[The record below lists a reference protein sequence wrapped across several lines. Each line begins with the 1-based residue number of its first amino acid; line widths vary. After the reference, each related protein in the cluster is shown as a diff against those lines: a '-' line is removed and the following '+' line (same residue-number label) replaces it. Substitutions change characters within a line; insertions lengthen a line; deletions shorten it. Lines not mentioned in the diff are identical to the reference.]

1 MPHFTLS
8 TPGRGDSREKGSK
21 FHAFAIPAIG
31 EYDIKRAQKD
41 LKDTHPNARHIC
53 TAYRIMAGEQ
63 IKEFAGDDGEP
74 RGSAGTPILNVLKRQ
89 ELVNSAIFVVRYF
102 GATKLGIPG
111 LINAYSTAAEDS
123 LKDVKLKSWVQL
135 ERITIHYHYEK
146 QNKVESVLR
155 KFKVN
160 IINSEFGENIES
172 VLEVEVD
179 KVADLSKEL
188 IEISRGTIKVI
199 KAS

>member
-1 MPHFTLS
+1 MLHFTLS
-8 TPGRGDSREKGSK
+8 TLSRGDYCEKGSK

-31 EYDIKRAQKD
+31 EEDIKRAQKY
-41 LKDTHPNARHIC
+41 LKDTYPDARHIC

-111 LINAYSTAAEDS
+111 LINA
-123 LKDVKLKSWVQL
+123 
-135 ERITIHYHYEK
+135 
-146 QNKVESVLR
+146 
-155 KFKVN
+155 
-160 IINSEFGENIES
+160 
-172 VLEVEVD
+172 
-179 KVADLSKEL
+179 
-188 IEISRGTIKVI
+188 
-199 KAS
+199 